1 MPYSIIQTELLK
13 RIRDFQRHDDGS
25 YSAAITFDP
34 AFTGFDGHFP
44 GNPVVPAVCQLS
56 AVEVLAHLALG
67 REDLKLATISL
78 MKFRAPLVPN
88 DTATFIFHILQEEN
102 TITVKA
108 DVSTLK
114 QNNTSKFKLLF
125 NPT

>member
-1 MPYSIIQTELLK
+1 MPYSIIQSELLK
-13 RIRDFQRHDDGS
+13 RIQDFQRHDDGS

-44 GNPVVPAVCQLS
+44 GNPIVPAVCQLS

-88 DTATFIFHILQEEN
+88 DTATFTFTLTQLEN
-102 TITVKA
+102 DIIVKA

>member
-1 MPYSIIQTELLK
+1 MPYSIIQSELLK

-56 AVEVLAHLALG
+56 AVEVLAHMALG

-88 DTATFIFHILQEEN
+88 DTATFTFTLTQLEN
-102 TITVKA
+102 DIIVKA
-108 DVSTLK
+108 DVSTAK

>member
-1 MPYSIIQTELLK
+1 MPYSIIQSELLK
-13 RIRDFQRHDDGS
+13 RVWDFQRHDDGS

-56 AVEVLAHLALG
+56 AVEVLAYLALG

-88 DTATFIFHILQEEN
+88 DTATFTFMLTQSEN
-102 TITVKA
+102 NIIVKA
-108 DVSTLK
+108 DVSTPK
-114 QNNTSKFKLLF
+114 QKNTSKFKLVF
-125 NPT
+125 NQT

>member
-1 MPYSIIQTELLK
+1 MPYSIIQSELLK

-34 AFTGFDGHFP
+34 AFTGFDGHFS
-44 GNPVVPAVCQLS
+44 GNPIVPAVCQLS

-88 DTATFIFHILQEEN
+88 DTATFTFTLTQLEN
-102 TITVKA
+102 DIIVKA

>member
-1 MPYSIIQTELLK
+1 MPYSIIQSELLK
-13 RIRDFQRHDDGS
+13 RIQDFQRHDDGS

-88 DTATFIFHILQEEN
+88 DTATFTFTLTQSEN
-102 TITVKA
+102 DIIVKA

>member
-1 MPYSIIQTELLK
+1 MPYSIIQSELLK
-13 RIRDFQRHDDGS
+13 RVWDFQRHDDGS

-88 DTATFIFHILQEEN
+88 DTATFTFTLTQTEN
-102 TITVKA
+102 DIIVKA
-108 DVSTLK
+108 DVSTPK
-114 QNNTSKFKLLF
+114 QKNTSQFKLVLQ
-125 NPT
+125 NA

>member
-1 MPYSIIQTELLK
+1 MPYSIIQSELLK
-13 RIRDFQRHDDGS
+13 RVRDFQRHDDGS

-102 TITVKA
+102 TITIKA
-108 DVSTLK
+108 DVSTAK
-114 QNNTSKFKLLF
+114 QKNASKFKLILQ
-125 NPT
+125 

>member
-1 MPYSIIQTELLK
+1 MPYSIIQSELLK
-13 RIRDFQRHDDGS
+13 RVQNFQRHDDGS

-44 GNPVVPAVCQLS
+44 GNPIVPAVCQLS
-56 AVEVLAHLALG
+56 AVEVLAHMALG
-67 REDLKLATISL
+67 RQDVKLTTISL

-88 DTATFIFHILQEEN
+88 DTATFTFNIFQEDN

-108 DVSTLK
+108 DVSTPK
-114 QNNTSKFKLLF
+114 QKNTAKFKLVLQYA
-125 NPT
+125 

>member
-1 MPYSIIQTELLK
+1 MPYSIIQSELLK
-13 RIRDFQRHDDGS
+13 RIHDFQRHDDGS

-56 AVEVLAHLALG
+56 AVEVLVHMALE
-67 REDLKLATISL
+67 RQDLKLSTISL
-78 MKFRAPLVPN
+78 MKCRAPLLPN
-88 DTATFIFHILQEEN
+88 DTATFILHIQKEEN

-108 DVSTLK
+108 DISTDK
-114 QNNTSKFKLLF
+114 QKNASKFKLILQYA
-125 NPT
+125 

>member
-1 MPYSIIQTELLK
+1 MPYSIIQSELLK
-13 RIRDFQRHDDGS
+13 RVQDFQRHDDGS

-44 GNPVVPAVCQLS
+44 GNPIVPAVCQLS

-78 MKFRAPLVPN
+78 MKFRTPLVPN
-88 DTATFIFHILQEEN
+88 DTATFTFTLTQLEN
-102 TITVKA
+102 DIIVKA

>member
-1 MPYSIIQTELLK
+1 MPYSIIQSELLK
-13 RIRDFQRHDDGS
+13 RIQDFQRHDDGS

-44 GNPVVPAVCQLS
+44 GNPIVPAVCQLS

-67 REDLKLATISL
+67 REELKLATISL

-88 DTATFIFHILQEEN
+88 DTATFIFRIRQEEN

-108 DVSTLK
+108 DVSTPK
-114 QNNTSKFKLLF
+114 QKNASKFKLILQ
-125 NPT
+125 

>member
-1 MPYSIIQTELLK
+1 MPYSIIQSELLK
-13 RIRDFQRHDDGS
+13 RVRDFQRHDDGS

-44 GNPVVPAVCQLS
+44 GNPIVPAVCQLS

-78 MKFRAPLVPN
+78 MKFRAPLLPN
-88 DTATFIFHILQEEN
+88 DTATFTFTLTQLEN
-102 TITVKA
+102 DIIVKA

>member
-1 MPYSIIQTELLK
+1 MPYSIIQSELLK
-13 RIRDFQRHDDGS
+13 RVRDFQRHDDGS

-67 REDLKLATISL
+67 RQDLQLATISL
-78 MKFRAPLVPN
+78 MKFRSPLLPN
-88 DTATFIFHILQEEN
+88 DTATFIFRISREEN

-108 DVSTLK
+108 DVSTPK
-114 QNNTSKFKLLF
+114 QKNASKFKLILQ
-125 NPT
+125 

>member
-1 MPYSIIQTELLK
+1 MSYSIIQSELLK
-13 RIRDFQRHDDGS
+13 RIHDFQRHDDGS

-56 AVEVLAHLALG
+56 AVEVLAHMALG
-67 REDLKLATISL
+67 HKDLKLATISL
-78 MKFRAPLVPN
+78 MKCRAPLLPN
-88 DTATFIFHILQEEN
+88 DTATFIFHILKEEN

-108 DVSTLK
+108 DISTAK
-114 QNNTSKFKLLF
+114 QKNASKFKLIF
-125 NPT
+125 Q

>member
-1 MPYSIIQTELLK
+1 MPYSIIQSELLK
-13 RIRDFQRHDDGS
+13 RVQDFQRHDDGS
-25 YSAAITFDP
+25 YSAVITFDP
-34 AFTGFDGHFP
+34 DFTGFDGHFP

-88 DTATFIFHILQEEN
+88 DTATFIFRILQEEN

-108 DVSTLK
+108 DVSTPK
-114 QNNTSKFKLLF
+114 QKNASKFKIILQ
-125 NPT
+125 

>member
-1 MPYSIIQTELLK
+1 MPYSIIQSELLK
-13 RIRDFQRHDDGS
+13 RVRDFQRHDDGS

-56 AVEVLAHLALG
+56 AVEVLAHMALG

-78 MKFRAPLVPN
+78 MKFRVPLVPN

-102 TITVKA
+102 TITIKA
-108 DVSTLK
+108 DVSTPK
-114 QNNTSKFKLLF
+114 QKNASKFKLILQ
-125 NPT
+125 

>member
-1 MPYSIIQTELLK
+1 MPYSIIQSELLK
-13 RIRDFQRHDDGS
+13 RVRDFQRHDDGS

-88 DTATFIFHILQEEN
+88 DTATFTFTLTQLEN
-102 TITVKA
+102 DIIVKA
-108 DVSTLK
+108 DVSTAK

>member
-1 MPYSIIQTELLK
+1 MPYSIIQSELLK
-13 RIRDFQRHDDGS
+13 RVRDFQRHDDGS
-25 YSAAITFDP
+25 YSAAITFDT

-44 GNPVVPAVCQLS
+44 DNPIVPAVCQLS

-67 REDLKLATISL
+67 REELKLATISL

-102 TITVKA
+102 TITIKA
-108 DVSTLK
+108 DVSTPK
-114 QNNTSKFKLLF
+114 QKNASKFKLILQ
-125 NPT
+125 

>member
-1 MPYSIIQTELLK
+1 MPYSIIQSELLK
-13 RIRDFQRHDDGS
+13 RVQDFQRHDDGS

-44 GNPVVPAVCQLS
+44 GNPIVPAVCQLS

-88 DTATFIFHILQEEN
+88 DTATFTFTLTQSEN
-102 TITVKA
+102 DIIVKA

>member
-1 MPYSIIQTELLK
+1 MPYSIIQSELLK

-44 GNPVVPAVCQLS
+44 GNPIVPAVCQLS

-88 DTATFIFHILQEEN
+88 DTATFTFTLTQSEN
-102 TITVKA
+102 DIIVKA

>member
-1 MPYSIIQTELLK
+1 MPYSIIQSELLK
-13 RIRDFQRHDDGS
+13 RVRDFQRHDDGS

-56 AVEVLAHLALG
+56 AVEILAHMALG
-67 REDLKLATISL
+67 RQDVKLSTISH

-88 DTATFIFHILQEEN
+88 DTATFSFSITQNEN
-102 TITVKA
+102 DITVKA
-108 DVSTLK
+108 DVSTPK
-114 QNNTSKFKLLF
+114 QRNTSKFKLILQ
-125 NPT
+125 

>member
-1 MPYSIIQTELLK
+1 MPYSIIQSELLK
-13 RIRDFQRHDDGS
+13 RVRDFQRHDDGS

-44 GNPVVPAVCQLS
+44 GNPIVPAVCQLS

-88 DTATFIFHILQEEN
+88 DTATFTFTLTQTEN
-102 TITVKA
+102 DIIVKA
-108 DVSTLK
+108 DVSTAK
-114 QNNTSKFKLLF
+114 QKNASKFKLILQ
-125 NPT
+125 

>member
-1 MPYSIIQTELLK
+1 MPYSIIQSELLK
-13 RIRDFQRHDDGS
+13 RVRDFQRHDDGS

-44 GNPVVPAVCQLS
+44 DNPVVPAVCQLS
-56 AVEVLAHLALG
+56 AVEVLAHLAL
-67 REDLKLATISL
+67 RRQDLKLATISL
-78 MKFRAPLVPN
+78 MKFRAPLLPN
-88 DTATFIFHILQEEN
+88 DTATFTFTLTQSEN
-102 TITVKA
+102 DIIVKA

>member
-1 MPYSIIQTELLK
+1 MPYSIIQSELLK
-13 RIRDFQRHDDGS
+13 RVHDFQSHDDGS

-56 AVEVLAHLALG
+56 AVEVLAHMALG
-67 REDLKLATISL
+67 CQDLKLSTISL
-78 MKFRAPLVPN
+78 MKCRVPLLPN
-88 DTATFIFHILQEEN
+88 DTAIFIFRILQEAN

-108 DVSTLK
+108 DISTAK
-114 QNNTSKFKLLF
+114 QKNTSKFKLILQ
-125 NPT
+125 

>member
-1 MPYSIIQTELLK
+1 MPYSIIQSELLK
-13 RIRDFQRHDDGS
+13 RIQDFQRHDDGS

-44 GNPVVPAVCQLS
+44 GNPIVPAVCQLS

-67 REDLKLATISL
+67 REELKLATISL

-88 DTATFIFHILQEEN
+88 DTATFIFRILQEEN
-102 TITVKA
+102 TITIKA
-108 DVSTLK
+108 DVSTAK
-114 QNNTSKFKLLF
+114 QKNASKFKLILQ
-125 NPT
+125 

>member
-1 MPYSIIQTELLK
+1 MPYSIIQSELLK
-13 RIRDFQRHDDGS
+13 RIQDFQRHDDGS

-44 GNPVVPAVCQLS
+44 GNPIVPAVCQLS

-67 REDLKLATISL
+67 REELKLATISL

-88 DTATFIFHILQEEN
+88 DTATFIFRILQEEN
-102 TITVKA
+102 TITINA
-108 DVSTLK
+108 DVSTPK
-114 QNNTSKFKLLF
+114 QKNASKFKLILQ
-125 NPT
+125 

>member
-1 MPYSIIQTELLK
+1 MPYSIIQSELLK

-44 GNPVVPAVCQLS
+44 GNPIVPAVCQLS

-67 REDLKLATISL
+67 REYLKLATISL

-88 DTATFIFHILQEEN
+88 DTATFTFTLTQLEN
-102 TITVKA
+102 DIIVKA